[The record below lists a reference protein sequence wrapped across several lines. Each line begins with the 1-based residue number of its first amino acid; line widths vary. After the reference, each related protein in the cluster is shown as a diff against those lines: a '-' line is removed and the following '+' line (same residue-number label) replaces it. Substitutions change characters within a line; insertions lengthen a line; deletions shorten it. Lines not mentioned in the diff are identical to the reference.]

1 MEFKKG
7 EIVRA
12 TKRDRSEGFHYIAVW
27 TDFDDGN
34 DFVGIMLTTSTTE
47 EYADNVLLEI
57 DHIKKGLDFEW
68 QNSHF
73 VNRLFIK
80 FSVWGPFTKVG
91 ELTESG
97 IKFISDNLQD
107 IPPVTFDEYD
117 AKRRSA

>member
-12 TKRDRSEGFHYIAVW
+12 TKRDRSEGFHYIVVW
-27 TDFDDGN
+27 TDFDEGN

-47 EYADNVLLEI
+47 EYADNVLLDI
-57 DHIKKGLDFEW
+57 DHINKDLDFEW

-80 FSVWGPFTKVG
+80 FSAWGPFTKVG

-117 AKRRSA
+117 AERRSA

>member
-12 TKRDRSEGFHYIAVW
+12 TKRDRSEGFHYIVVW
-27 TDFDDGN
+27 TDFDEGN

-47 EYADNVLLEI
+47 EYADNVLLDI
-57 DHIKKGLDFEW
+57 DHIKKDLDFEW
-68 QNSHF
+68 KNSHF

-80 FSVWGPFTKVG
+80 FSAWGPFTKVG

-107 IPPVTFDEYD
+107 IPPVTFDEYE
-117 AKRRSA
+117 AELRSA